1 MKLKKPLIY
10 GSVITVLILVGV
22 AGGLATELNGKI
34 FPGVTVN
41 SMDLSGKSKD
51 EASALLRNYLR
62 AYSDQRIIL
71 INGNNKTSV
80 TQDELGFQFDEV
92 KSVENAY
99 SVGRNG
105 TLKERLKITAI
116 TRIRGNTLTPAYTL
130 DSEKLNAFVENLANG
145 SANLG
150 SGSHYILNDQNQLVS
165 VVGKEGDEIDTT
177 DLKKILLANLQNL
190 NFSDIWV
197 PLKPNV
203 IVLSE
208 QELNF
213 LKPQAQGIIE
223 KKITLTYLNRKY
235 ELTPLDK
242 LNLLNPTKSV
252 DGILQI
258 DFNSEN
264 LQNLL
269 SKIGKEVNVE
279 AQDGVLEITKGKVT
293 KFIPPRDGTQIDE
306 PKSAELIVSAMKEAN
321 IGVVELPI
329 IESIANPLPPN
340 ELGILELVGEGHT
353 QFLGSAPGRI
363 HNIGLAASRVSGTLI
378 PPGGVFSFN
387 QSVGEIT
394 AKTGYDQAYI
404 IQDRKTQ
411 LGTGGGVCQVSTTVY
426 RAALKTG
433 LEILERRPHAYRV
446 GYYEPA
452 GLDATVYGPYLDLK
466 FRNNMEKHI
475 LIWSYFDPYNSTL
488 TFQMYGTN
496 DGRIVDLSNPMIRS
510 GAPAPEPIYQED
522 SSLEPGVKKQ
532 VDFAVNGAT
541 ALVTRK
547 VTKQGKVL
555 IDEKIASSYSPWQ
568 SVFLVGPED

>member
-1 MKLKKPLIY
+1 MLLI
-10 GSVITVLILVGV
+10 SVGV
-22 AGGLATELNGKI
+22 AAASLRTLSHKVI
-34 FPGVTVN
+34 PGVSVN
-41 SMDLSGKSKD
+41 SLDLSGKSKP
-51 EASALLRNYLR
+51 EATALLTNYLK
-62 AYSDQRIIL
+62 AYGEQQIIL
-71 INGNNKTSV
+71 INGNTRTSV
-80 TQDELGFQFDEV
+80 TQKDLGFKFDEV
-92 KSVENAY
+92 KTVEMAY
-99 SVGRNG
+99 SVGRTG
-105 TLKERLKITAI
+105 KLIERLKTIPITK
-116 TRIRGNTLTPAYTL
+116 IRGIALTPAYTL
-130 DSEKLNAFVENLANG
+130 DTEKLNAFVEDLATN
-145 SANLG
+145 SANIG
-150 SGSHYILNDQNQLVS
+150 SNSSYLLNEQNQLVS
-165 VVGKEGDEIDTT
+165 VVGKEGDEIATT
-177 DLKKILLANLQNL
+177 DLKNILITNLQNL

-203 IVLSE
+203 NVLSE

-223 KKITLTYLNRKY
+223 KRITLSYLSRKY
-235 ELTPLDK
+235 ELTPMDK
-242 LNLLNPTKSV
+242 LNLLNPTKTAS
-252 DGILQI
+252 GILQI
-258 DFNSEN
+258 DFNSEH

-269 SKIGKEVNVE
+269 TKIGKEVNVE
-279 AQDGVLEITKGKVT
+279 AQDGELEIAKGRVT

-306 PKSAELIVSAMKEAN
+306 LKSAELIVSAMKESN
-321 IGVVELPI
+321 TGEVVLPI
-329 IESIANPLPPN
+329 IESKAKPLPQN
-340 ELGILELVGEGHT
+340 ELGILELVGEGST
-353 QFLGSAPGRI
+353 QFQGSAAGRI
-363 HNIGLAASRVSGTLI
+363 HNIGLAASRVSGSII

-426 RAALKTG
+426 RAALKAG
-433 LEILERRPHAYRV
+433 LDILERRPHAYRV

-466 FRNNMEKHI
+466 FKNNMEKHV

-496 DGRIVDLSNPMIRS
+496 DGRMVELSNPMIKA

-522 SSLEPGVKKQ
+522 SSLAPGVKKQ

-541 ALVTRK
+541 ALVTRR
-547 VTKQGKVL
+547 VTKEGQVL

-568 SVFLVGPED
+568 SIFLVGPED